1 MKLNQAIV
9 NPKNIQAMFNSK
21 KANALLRNLKLQ
33 INNTKITLQSSV
45 ELLGDA
51 ADNKLKFDQY
61 ISRLCKL
68 AGCQLNTLFR
78 LRNYFSYEQKKVLI

>member
-33 INNTKITLQSSV
+33 INNAKITLQSSV
-45 ELLGDA
+45 ELLGVA
-51 ADNKLKFDQY
+51 ADNKLKLDQY

-78 LRNYFSYEQKKVLI
+78 LRNYFSYEQKKVFI

>member
-1 MKLNQAIV
+1 MKLNQAMF
-9 NPKNIQAMFNSK
+9 NPKKIQGMFNSK
-21 KANALLRNLKLQ
+21 KENVLLRNLKLQ

-45 ELLGDA
+45 ELLGVT

-61 ISRLCKL
+61 ISRLAKL

-78 LRNYFSYEQKKVLI
+78 LRNYFSYEQKKVLS